1 MEGLWMTRA
10 CGRGTEAE
18 ASQSAVAF
26 ADLSGWERFHHG
38 EHSTIADISSFAA
51 ATLKREARQL
61 ERRSTSAQSC
71 QPFTHVHLEGGTFG
85 LAIACVL

>member
-26 ADLSGWERFHHG
+26 ADLSGWERFHRS
-38 EHSTIADISSFAA
+38 EHSTIADISSS
-51 ATLKREARQL
+51 LPQL
-61 ERRSTSAQSC
+61 
-71 QPFTHVHLEGGTFG
+71 
-85 LAIACVL
+85 